1 MRITRLK
8 LSTTD
13 MIMHIVNGIGSSL
26 DGATT
31 RAILGNMLQSGVLDQ
46 RSAELIQAAAS
57 EKALVAVPGELRDTV
72 RAMIVKNMLLATRA

>member
-13 MIMHIVNGIGSSL
+13 MIMHIVNGIGDSL
-26 DGATT
+26 DGATA
-31 RAILGNMLQSGVLDQ
+31 RAMLRNMLQSGVLDQ
-46 RSAELIQAAAS
+46 RSAALIQAAAS
-57 EKALVAVPGELRDTV
+57 EKTLAAVPRELRDTV